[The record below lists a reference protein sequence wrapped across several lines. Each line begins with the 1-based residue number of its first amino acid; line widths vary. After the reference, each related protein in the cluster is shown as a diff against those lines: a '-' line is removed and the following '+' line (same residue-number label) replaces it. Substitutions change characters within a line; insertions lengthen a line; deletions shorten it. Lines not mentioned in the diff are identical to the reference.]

1 MVVPRAFKKGAL
13 SSYVRPAAAR
23 AVLARERAWR
33 SDALRE
39 TNPGALDDGAL
50 DRSSRRGAGP

>member
-1 MVVPRAFKKGAL
+1 M
-13 SSYVRPAAAR
+13 YVRPAAAR

-39 TNPGALDDGAL
+39 TNPGALDDGPVI
-50 DRSSRRGAGP
+50 RRRGAARVTIDPWLLASVLGR